1 MKISVK
7 LHPNSSQEKIIE
19 HTESSIEV
27 WIREKPTDNKANE
40 FLIKYLKNHYKKKVN
55 LIKGFTSKI
64 KIIEIED

>member
-19 HTESSIEV
+19 HTENLIEV
-27 WIREKPTDNKANE
+27 WIKEKPMNNQANE
-40 FLIKYLKNHYKKKVN
+40 FLIKYLKKYYKKKIT

-64 KIIEIED
+64 KTIEVED